1 MDRIVLREDMEET
14 KKGSNGIK
22 EEFTK
27 NWYLVQP
34 KRNFLLVI
42 E

>member
-27 NWYLVQP
+27 N
-34 KRNFLLVI
+34 
-42 E
+42 